1 MRGTDESGFIHP
13 RGSSVQAQLARM
25 GFSNVDRSAAGL
37 RRLGLLAGTDGLAGA
52 AVVMPSGSGDPS
64 GVDLSRNAV
73 LVELSRAAD
82 PDLALAAIERIV
94 DRAPPEIGAD
104 LLTALA
110 RQPGLRSRL
119 VAVLGVSAALGDH
132 LVRHPTDWRVIAD
145 NSVMRA
151 APEHRVTRERLLR
164 AVGADPDVTWPR
176 AAGDGTDVLNALRV
190 AYRRALF
197 VLAARDLTGAV
208 PFDDA
213 TAELADLAG
222 AALDAALA
230 VARSA
235 LSPTAAPVRLAV
247 VGMGKCGGRELNYVS
262 DVDVL
267 FVAEPGQRAEKAEKA
282 DGSRGAE
289 GTRGDEVAAL
299 EAATRLAEGMVRACG
314 AVTGEGALFQIDVG
328 LRPEGR
334 DGPLVRTLASHDAYY
349 RRWAR
354 TWEFQALLKARPV
367 AGDRDVGERFCAAV
381 GPLVW
386 SAASRPGFVSD
397 VQTMR
402 RRVERSLP
410 PGDADRNLK
419 LGPGGLRDV
428 EFAVQLL
435 QLVHGRTDPK
445 LRTVSTLSA
454 LDALARGGYVARRDA
469 AGLADAYRF
478 LRGTE
483 HRLQLQ
489 RLRRVHTL
497 PRDPGELRRI
507 ARSLGLTSAAEIV
520 AEHAR
525 VARFVRRLHERLF
538 YQPLLEAVA
547 RLSVEEVR
555 LTPAEARDRLAALGF
570 ADTARALRHIEA
582 LTNGVSRTATIQ
594 RRLLPAMLHWFADA
608 ADPDAGL
615 LAYRQVSEA
624 LGRTPW
630 YLRLLRDDSGA
641 AERLCRVLATSRYVA
656 DLMQRAPESVRLLRT
671 IDDLRPRTR
680 EQLVQAMIAIA
691 HRNPCG
697 EQAVG
702 RARAVRRVELVRV
715 ACADLLGLLDVAA
728 VGRALSDA
736 AAATIEAA
744 LYVAERR
751 FEQETGRPLP
761 VRIAVMAMGR
771 LGGAEL
777 SYGSDADVVFVHEPI
792 DDPATAAGTA
802 VPTAVGTALKAR
814 VTDSDAADAAGAVVA
829 ELRRLLAVPAGDP
842 PLILDVQLRPEGR
855 AGPMTRTAASYAA
868 YFRRWSAG
876 WETQALLRAR
886 PVAGDAEL
894 GDRFR
899 AWVDEIRYPPLLPPD
914 AVAEVVRLR
923 GRMETER
930 IPRGVDRSL
939 HLKLGPGGLT
949 DVEWVVQ
956 VLQLRHAHAIPVLRT
971 TSTLAGLRAAAATGL
986 LDPAQAATLS
996 DAWTTAS
1003 RLRNAIT
1010 LTRGRPG
1017 DVLPHAPRAL
1027 AQVARAVGYPAEQAE
1042 ALLGD
1047 YRRMAAGARA
1057 VAETLFAREG
1067 AGGSSIG

>member
-1 MRGTDESGFIHP
+1 MREPDSPVAGASSHTHP
-13 RGSSVQAQLARM
+13 RGSSIQAQLARL
-25 GFSNVDRSAAGL
+25 GFSNVDRSVASMG
-37 RRLGLLAGTDGLAGA
+37 RLGLLAGTDSPSGATGVSGGTGVSAAVGA
-52 AVVMPSGSGDPS
+52 APPGAADRP
-64 GVDLSRNAV
+64 GVDLSRSPV
-73 LVELSRAAD
+73 LVALSRAAD
-82 PDLALAAIERIV
+82 PDLALAALERIV
-94 DRAPPEIGAD
+94 ATAPPAAGRE
-104 LLTALA
+104 LLAALA
-110 RQPGLRSRL
+110 GQPGLRGRL
-119 VAVLGVSAALGDH
+119 VAVLGASTALGDH

-145 NSVMRA
+145 DGVLRA
-151 APEHRVTRERLLR
+151 APNDRVTRARLLR
-164 AVGADPDVTWPR
+164 AVGADPQEAEPCAV
-176 AAGDGTDVLNALRV
+176 GDGTDVLDALRV

-208 PFDDA
+208 SFDDA
-213 TAELADLAG
+213 TAELAGLAG
-222 AALDAALA
+222 AALDAALV

-235 LSPTAAPVRLAV
+235 VRPAAAPVRLAV
-247 VGMGKCGGRELNYVS
+247 IGMGKCGGRELNYVS

-267 FVAEPGQRAEKAEKA
+267 FVAEPGRSGGGTQDDRA
-282 DGSRGAE
+282 
-289 GTRGDEVAAL
+289 DEAAAL
-299 EAATRLAEGMVRACG
+299 EVATRLAEGMVRACG
-314 AVTGEGALFQIDVG
+314 AVTREGMLFQLDVG

-367 AGDRDVGERFCAAV
+367 AGDHELGARFCAAV
-381 GPLVW
+381 RPLVW

-469 AGLADAYRF
+469 AGLANAYRF
-478 LRGTE
+478 LRATE

-497 PRDPGELRRI
+497 PRDPGELRWL
-507 ARSLGLTSAAEIV
+507 ARSLGFTSAEEIQN
-520 AEHAR
+520 EHAR

-538 YQPLLEAVA
+538 YQPLLAAVA

-615 LAYRQVSEA
+615 LAYRQVSDA
-624 LGRTPW
+624 LGHTPW

-641 AERLCRVLATSRYVA
+641 AERLCRVLATSSYAA

-680 EQLVQAMIAIA
+680 DQLVQVMIAVA
-691 HRNPCG
+691 RRNPSG

-715 ACADLLGLLDVAA
+715 ACADVLGLLDAAA

-744 LYVAERR
+744 LFVAERR
-751 FEQETGRPLP
+751 FERQAGRPLP

-771 LGGAEL
+771 LGGGEL

-792 DDPATAAGTA
+792 DGRADGTTAGAGI
-802 VPTAVGTALKAR
+802 G
-814 VTDSDAADAAGAVVA
+814 VTDSEAADAAGAVVA

-842 PLILDVQLRPEGR
+842 PLILDVQLRPEGS
-855 AGPMTRTAASYAA
+855 AGPMTRTPASYAA

-876 WETQALLRAR
+876 WEAQALLRAR
-886 PVAGDAEL
+886 PVAGDTEL

-899 AWVDEIRYPPLLPPD
+899 DWVDEIRYPAFLPPGT
-914 AVAEVVRLR
+914 VAEVVRLR
-923 GRMETER
+923 GRMEAER

-956 VLQLRHAHAIPVLRT
+956 VLQLRHGRAIAALRT
-971 TSTLAGLRAAAATGL
+971 TSTLAGLRAATAAGL
-986 LDPAQAATLS
+986 LDPAEAAALA
-996 DAWTTAS
+996 DAWIFAS

-1010 LTRGRPG
+1010 LARGRPG
-1017 DVLPHAPRAL
+1017 DVLPREPRAL
-1027 AQVARAVGYPAEQAE
+1027 ARVARAVGYAADQSE

-1047 YRRMAAGARA
+1047 YQRMSARARA
-1057 VAETLFAREG
+1057 VAEALFAREAV
-1067 AGGSSIG
+1067 AGPSVG